1 MTRMLRLAGITAVVL
16 ALTGAI
22 ALSTRADAPSPVGPA
37 PARVAPDPARA
48 GVEASSGELE
58 AVAWSRNETRRTQT
72 VGARVDALLLPTG
85 LLAAALLALGAVS
98 TAARRGA
105 VRAELRGFRGR
116 APPLVLAV

>member
-22 ALSTRADAPSPVGPA
+22 ALSTRADAPAPVGPE
-37 PARVAPDPARA
+37 PARVAPDPART
-48 GVEASSGELE
+48 GVEASSGEPE

-85 LLAAALLALGAVS
+85 LLVAALLVLGAVS

-105 VRAELRGFRGR
+105 VRAELRGFRRR
-116 APPLVLAV
+116 APPLLLPV

>member
-22 ALSTRADAPSPVGPA
+22 AVSIGVDAPSPVGPA

-58 AVAWSRNETRRTQT
+58 GVAWSRSETRRSQV
-72 VGARVDALLLPTG
+72 VGARVDVLLPPAG

-98 TAARRGA
+98 TSARRGA
-105 VRAELRGFRGR
+105 VRAELRGFRRR
-116 APPLVLAV
+116 APPLLLAV